1 MLFKKNETMPQFSDR
16 FLRIVAFAILMMSI
30 SYASAAAAHFVGE
43 DVYDVL
49 HTVRAIFGLGAAG
62 IVIIPFLQLMWIRF
76 KNKPACKNE
85 TEGFIADVYAKSTIN
100 AFSAGFI
107 GLIFLEPFAAKV
119 IPELPPAFFVQTA
132 LSLMMAVLGINFF
145 IKSRADDDELADDF
159 DDEFEHKA
167 GPK

>member
-1 MLFKKNETMPQFSDR
+1 MLFRKNETMPQFSDR

-30 SYASAAAAHFVGE
+30 SYASAAAAHFVSD

-49 HTVRAIFGLGAAG
+49 RTVRKIFGLGAAG
-62 IVIIPFLQLMWIRF
+62 IVIIPFLQLMRIRF
-76 KNKPACKNE
+76 KNEPACKNE
-85 TEGFIADVYAKSTIN
+85 SEGFIADVYAKSTIN
-100 AFSAGFI
+100 AFSAGFV

-119 IPELPPAFFVQTA
+119 TPDLSPAFFVQTA

-145 IKSRADDDELADDF
+145 IKSRADDGELDDEF
-159 DDEFEHKA
+159 DDEFENEA